1 MSARDIIVRP
11 IITEKT
17 TKVAENG
24 NWIVFE
30 VSKKANKVSIAQ
42 AINEIYNIKPLAVN
56 VVNTKPKTR
65 RVGRYSGKTRAIK
78 KAYVKLPE
86 GQKIDVFNQD

>member
-1 MSARDIIVRP
+1 MNARDIIRRP
-11 IITEKT
+11 IVTEKSDT
-17 TKVAENG
+17 VKDS

-30 VSKKANKVSIAQ
+30 VATTANKISVAQ
-42 AINEIYNIKPLAVN
+42 AVREIYGIRPVAVN
-56 VVNTKPKTR
+56 IVNTKPKTR

-86 GQKIDVFNQD
+86 GQSIDIYNSEN